1 MDIHCITDKRVLLG
15 ESPVWSAGDNCVYW
29 IDIQGHALLRTEVD
43 KGETQTWDLPNA
55 PGMIALRAAG
65 DLMVALE
72 DGFYGFDPGTGN
84 LDLLAPFEEARP
96 ENRFNDGKCDVHGR
110 LWVGTMNKTDSTQNS
125 GAFYRVDPDLAQ
137 TRISGDYR
145 IPNGLAW
152 SPDNTVM
159 VHTDSRA
166 NMAYAYDFDPDTGE
180 RSGEREF
187 YPYNRG
193 KTGSVDG
200 AAMDSDG
207 GYWAALYGGGKL
219 VRVLPDGTVDKE
231 IPLPVT
237 QPTMPAFGGND
248 MKTLFI
254 TTASQRLDKDQLAS
268 QPLAGGLLA
277 ISVDVPGHPVYAFG
291 G

>member
-1 MDIHCITDKRVLLG
+1 MDIQCITEQRASLG
-15 ESPVWSAGDNCVYW
+15 ESPVWSADENCIYW
-29 IDIQGHALLRTEVD
+29 IDIRGPALHRTDVENGD
-43 KGETQTWDLPNA
+43 TRTWEMPSA
-55 PGMIALRAAG
+55 PGMIALRAG
-65 DLMVALE
+65 GGLMIALE
-72 DGFYGFDPGTGN
+72 DGIYGFNAETGDLNLLSPFDEADPQ
-84 LDLLAPFEEARP
+84 
-96 ENRFNDGKCDVHGR
+96 NRFNDGKCDVRGR
-110 LWVGTMNKTDSTQNS
+110 LWVGTMNKADSTQAS
-125 GAFYRVDPDLAQ
+125 GAFYRIDPDLTQ
-137 TRISGDYR
+137 TRIAGNFR

-159 VHTDSRA
+159 YHTDSRA
-166 NMAYAYDFDPDTGE
+166 NMTVAYDFEPDTGA

-187 YPYNRG
+187 YPFNRE

-200 AAMDSDG
+200 AAMDSEG

-219 VRVLPDGTVDKE
+219 VRVLPDGTLEQE

-237 QPTMPAFGGND
+237 QPTMPAFGGAD

-254 TTASQRLDKDQLAS
+254 TTASQRLSEEDLAS

-277 ISVDVPGHPVYAFG
+277 LSVDVPGHPVYAFG